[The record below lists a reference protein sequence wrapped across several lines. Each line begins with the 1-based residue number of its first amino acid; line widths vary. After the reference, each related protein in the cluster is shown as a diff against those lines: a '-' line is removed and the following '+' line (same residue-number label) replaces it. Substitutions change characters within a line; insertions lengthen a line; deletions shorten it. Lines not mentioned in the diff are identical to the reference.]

1 MRKVSFLFIYFLL
14 LLLSCNKDD
23 DLVFHLTLIST
34 SPTELNEFQENLI
47 VEIEE
52 EFDVSFSPE
61 QIGSMTSLKII
72 LDEIK
77 KTNL

>member
-1 MRKVSFLFIYFLL
+1 MNKEQIKKIMTKVFEIES
-14 LLLSCNKDD
+14 S
-23 DLVFHLTLIST
+23 LVNDEISQKNTDQWDSLNHL
-34 SPTELNEFQENLI
+34 NLI

-61 QIGSMTSLKII
+61 QIGSMTSLKKI

>member
-1 MRKVSFLFIYFLL
+1 MIKEQVKKIMTKVFEIESSLVNDEISQKNTGQWDS
-14 LLLSCNKDD
+14 LS
-23 DLVFHLTLIST
+23 HL
-34 SPTELNEFQENLI
+34 NLI

>member
-1 MRKVSFLFIYFLL
+1 MIKEQIKKIMTKVFEIEPS
-14 LLLSCNKDD
+14 
-23 DLVFHLTLIST
+23 LVNDEISQKNTGQWDSLNHL
-34 SPTELNEFQENLI
+34 NLI

-61 QIGSMTSLKII
+61 QIGSMTSLKKI

>member
-1 MRKVSFLFIYFLL
+1 MIKEQIKKIMTEVFEIESSLV
-14 LLLSCNKDD
+14 NDD
-23 DLVFHLTLIST
+23 ISQNNTGQWDSLNHL
-34 SPTELNEFQENLI
+34 NLI

-52 EFDVSFSPE
+52 ELDVSFTPE
-61 QIGSMTSLKII
+61 QIGSMTSLEII

>member
-1 MRKVSFLFIYFLL
+1 MIKEQIKKIMTKVFEIES
-14 LLLSCNKDD
+14 S
-23 DLVFHLTLIST
+23 LVNDEISQKNTGQWDSLNHL
-34 SPTELNEFQENLI
+34 NLI

-52 EFDVSFSPE
+52 EFGVSFSPE

-77 KTNL
+77 KTKL

>member
-1 MRKVSFLFIYFLL
+1 MMKEKIKKIMTKVFEIESSQVNDEISQKNTGQWDSL
-14 LLLSCNKDD
+14 N
-23 DLVFHLTLIST
+23 HL
-34 SPTELNEFQENLI
+34 NLI

-52 EFDVSFSPE
+52 EFEVSFSPE

>member
-1 MRKVSFLFIYFLL
+1 MKEKIKKIMTKVFEIESSQVNDEISQKNTGQWDSL
-14 LLLSCNKDD
+14 N
-23 DLVFHLTLIST
+23 HL
-34 SPTELNEFQENLI
+34 NLI

-52 EFDVSFSPE
+52 EFEVSFSPE

>member
-1 MRKVSFLFIYFLL
+1 MIKEQIKKIMTKVFEIES
-14 LLLSCNKDD
+14 S
-23 DLVFHLTLIST
+23 LVNDEISQKNTGQWDSLNHL
-34 SPTELNEFQENLI
+34 NLI

-61 QIGSMTSLKII
+61 QIGSMTSLKKI

>member
-1 MRKVSFLFIYFLL
+1 MIKEQIKKIMSKVFEIES
-14 LLLSCNKDD
+14 S
-23 DLVFHLTLIST
+23 LVNDEISQKNTGQWDSLNHL
-34 SPTELNEFQENLI
+34 NLI

-52 EFDVSFSPE
+52 EFGVSFSPE

-77 KTNL
+77 KTKL

>member
-1 MRKVSFLFIYFLL
+1 MIKEQIKKIMTEVFLIE
-14 LLLSCNKDD
+14 SS
-23 DLVFHLTLIST
+23 LVNDKISQKNTGQWDSLNHL
-34 SPTELNEFQENLI
+34 NLI